1 MHEFVGKT
9 FFYYSTFSQKRK
21 RKHEIVIISINV
33 KKVFIK
39 YKHNV
44 KNNTEK
50 ESVIISRRKN

>member
-1 MHEFVGKT
+1 MSSLEKLSFIILLFRKKT
-9 FFYYSTFSQKRK
+9 K